1 MRLLVAL
8 AGALAG
14 PGRTRTVILVLIG
27 SLALWE
33 AATLAFRPEPFVLP
47 APSAVFA
54 EIGSDVPWY
63 ANHAMFT
70 LGATLMGFGLAVLA
84 GTLAAIGIVYSRVL
98 EHTLY
103 TLLVSLN
110 SIPKIALAPLFVI
123 WMSTGAASKVA
134 IAMTIALWP
143 VVIDTVLG
151 LRSVEPEVLEM
162 ARSMRATR
170 WQVFFKIRLPNAL
183 PYMFSGMK
191 VAISMALVGAIGGEF
206 VASEVGLG
214 YAILVAQGQFKT
226 DVVFAAIILLGIMGT
241 LLFFLVVLVERLFV
255 TWHVTHR
262 ADAHIHTA

>member
-1 MRLLVAL
+1 MNPLAALVDVFVH
-8 AGALAG
+8 
-14 PGRTRTVILVLIG
+14 PGRTRTVTLVLLA
-27 SLALWE
+27 SMALWE
-33 AATLAFRPEPFVLP
+33 AAVLLAQPEPFVLP
-47 APSAVFA
+47 APTVVFA
-54 EIGSDVPWY
+54 EIGSDIPWY

-70 LGATLMGFGLAVLA
+70 LGATLMGFGLAVVV
-84 GTLAAIGIVYSRVL
+84 GTLAAIGIVYSRIL

-103 TLLVSLN
+103 SLLVSLN

-143 VVIDTVLG
+143 IVIDTVLG
-151 LRSVEPEVLEM
+151 LRSVEPDVLDM

-241 LLFFLVVLVERLFV
+241 LLFFVVVLVERFFV

-262 ADAHIHTA
+262 AGEHIHTA